1 MQKHRITHDRKLA
14 LQATVGGLIGAFL
27 AVLLG
32 VPLGALLALAVA
44 ATAYVFRWR
53 IKLERKPRTD
63 SPPNA

>member
-32 VPLGALLALAVA
+32 VPLGLLAALSVA
-44 ATAYVFRWR
+44 TIAYSCRWR
-53 IKLERKPRTD
+53 IKLERKPRED
-63 SPPNA
+63 STPNA